1 MVMELALRPYVTA
14 GVVIAGAGLLAVAP
28 LGPPAVELQTRAVQL
43 TAAQDIVADVVSAA
57 AIARGQEFPVS
68 TWADVFTN
76 TFSNL
81 ENIGSDFTNDPTP
94 ILSAIM
100 QNQLD
105 YSNELT
111 TGWETAGTNLV
122 NALQDFPDVLS
133 KFFGDLTS
141 GDVYSADQVITQ
153 FLTEAPLSVLRPL
166 ENAFFEVGQSIT
178 NNLDNV
184 FSSGDVYYNTAS
196 SDSLGEFSVP
206 QWFTEIMQAMLMGP
220 HAAEVAFAGVS
231 QDIVDALQ
239 NNDDSLAFSD
249 LLNAPSTILDGFLNG
264 YDLGD
269 DGGGG
274 TTLASDVTDI
284 MRVSGAQGLL
294 SEEGSVETIR
304 RATETIAG
312 DLGERAKEA
321 LTSVDASATTDWS
334 AIVGDI
340 GTWLNPD
347 TALGEI
353 ATAFDPNA
361 VADLTSLLSGD
372 LAPNASAWVVDLFSG
387 F

>member
-1 MVMELALRPYVTA
+1 M
-14 GVVIAGAGLLAVAP
+14 
-28 LGPPAVELQTRAVQL
+28 QL
-43 TAAQDIVADVVSAA
+43 TAAEDIVADVVSAA
-57 AIARGQEFPVS
+57 AIAHGQEFPVS

-81 ENIGSDFTNDPTP
+81 ENIGSDFSNDPTP

-105 YSNELT
+105 YSNEFA
-111 TGWETAGTNLV
+111 TGFETSGTNLV
-122 NALQDFPDVLS
+122 NALQDLPEVLS
-133 KFFGDLTS
+133 KFTSDLTS
-141 GDVYSADQVITQ
+141 GDVYAADQVISQ

-166 ENAFFEVGQSIT
+166 ENAFFDVSQSIT

-184 FSSGDVYYNTAS
+184 LRPGDVYTNFA
-196 SDSLGEFSVP
+196 SDSLGQFNVP
-206 QWFTEIMQAMLMGP
+206 EWFTEIQQAMLLGP
-220 HAAEVAFAGVS
+220 RAAEVAFAGVS

-239 NNDDSLAFSD
+239 NNDDTLAFND

-264 YDLGD
+264 YNLGDD
-269 DGGGG
+269 DGGGMTMLG
-274 TTLASDVTDI
+274 TDVTDI
-284 MRVSGAQGLL
+284 TSRVGAQGLL

-321 LTSVDASATTDWS
+321 LNAVDASATADSS
-334 AIVGDI
+334 ALFGDI
-340 GTWLNPD
+340 STLLNPD

-361 VADLTSLLSGD
+361 VADITSLLSGD
-372 LAPNASAWVVDLFSG
+372 LAPNASGWVVDLFSG

>member
-1 MVMELALRPYVTA
+1 MELALRPYVTA
-14 GVVIAGAGLLAVAP
+14 GVVLAGAGLLAVAP

-43 TAAQDIVADVVSAA
+43 TAAEDIVADVVSAA

-105 YSNELT
+105 YSNDLA

-122 NALQDFPDVLS
+122 NALQDFPEVLS

-141 GDVYSADQVITQ
+141 GDVFAADQVITQ

-184 FSSGDVYYNTAS
+184 FSSGDAYYNTTAS

-206 QWFTEIMQAMLMGP
+206 QWFTEIQQAMLMGP

-239 NNDDSLAFSD
+239 NNDDSLALSD

-274 TTLASDVTDI
+274 MRLSDLADITT
-284 MRVSGAQGLL
+284 VSGAQGLL
-294 SEEGSVETIR
+294 SEDGSVETIR

-321 LTSVDASATTDWS
+321 FASVDAGATTDWS

-340 GTWLNPD
+340 STWLNPD

-372 LAPNASAWVVDLFSG
+372 VAPNASAWVVDMFSG

>member
-1 MVMELALRPYVTA
+1 MELALRPYVTA

-28 LGPPAVELQTRAVQL
+28 LGPPALEIQTRAVQL
-43 TAAQDIVADVVSAA
+43 TAAEDFVADVVSAA
-57 AIARGQEFPVS
+57 TMRGQEFPIS

-105 YSNELT
+105 YSNELA
-111 TGWETAGTNLV
+111 TGFETSGTNLV
-122 NALQDFPDVLS
+122 NALQDLPEVLS
-133 KFFGDLTS
+133 KFTSDLTS
-141 GDVYSADQVITQ
+141 GDVYAADQIITQ

-166 ENAFFEVGQSIT
+166 ENAFFDVGQSIT

-184 FSSGDVYYNTAS
+184 LSPGAIYANFA
-196 SDSLGEFSVP
+196 SDSLGQFNVP
-206 QWFTEIMQAMLMGP
+206 EWFTEIQQAMLLGP

-239 NNDDSLAFSD
+239 NNDDTLAFND
-249 LLNAPSTILDGFLNG
+249 LLNAPSTILDAFLNG
-264 YDLGD
+264 YD
-269 DGGGG
+269 DGGGMTMLG
-274 TTLASDVTDI
+274 TDVTDI
-284 MRVSGAQGLL
+284 ISRVGAQGLL

-321 LTSVDASATTDWS
+321 LNAVDASATADSS
-334 AIVGDI
+334 ALFGDI
-340 GTWLNPD
+340 STLLNPD

-361 VADLTSLLSGD
+361 VADITSLLSGD
-372 LAPNASAWVVDLFSG
+372 LAPNASGWVVDLFSG

>member
-1 MVMELALRPYVTA
+1 M
-14 GVVIAGAGLLAVAP
+14 
-28 LGPPAVELQTRAVQL
+28 QL
-43 TAAQDIVADVVSAA
+43 TAAEDIVADVVSAA
-57 AIARGQEFPVS
+57 AIAHGQEFPVS

-81 ENIGSDFTNDPTP
+81 ENIGSDFSNDPTP

-105 YSNELT
+105 YSNEFA
-111 TGWETAGTNLV
+111 TGFETSGTNLV
-122 NALQDFPDVLS
+122 NALQDLPEVLS
-133 KFFGDLTS
+133 KFTSDLTS
-141 GDVYSADQVITQ
+141 GDVYAADQVISQ

-166 ENAFFEVGQSIT
+166 ENAFFDVSQSIT

-184 FSSGDVYYNTAS
+184 LRPGDVYTNFA
-196 SDSLGEFSVP
+196 SDSLGQFNVP
-206 QWFTEIMQAMLMGP
+206 EWFTEIQQAMLLGP

-239 NNDDSLAFSD
+239 NNDDTLAFND

-264 YDLGD
+264 YNLGDD
-269 DGGGG
+269 DGGGMTMLG
-274 TTLASDVTDI
+274 TDVTDI
-284 MRVSGAQGLL
+284 TSRVGAQGLL

-321 LTSVDASATTDWS
+321 LNAVDASATADSS
-334 AIVGDI
+334 ALFGDI
-340 GTWLNPD
+340 STLLNPD

-361 VADLTSLLSGD
+361 VADITSLLSGD
-372 LAPNASAWVVDLFSG
+372 LAPNASGWVVDLFSG